1 MKTDVPSTAQMESS
15 KGIFIKKK
23 IRYPE
28 QPLQMN
34 ASLLQFSSFLVTF
47 VFLKKM
53 LTLENMNKHKVKYKV
68 LFIYPVDR
76 DLF

>member
-23 IRYPE
+23 KIRDPE

-47 VFLKKM
+47 VFLKK
-53 LTLENMNKHKVKYKV
+53 NVNSRKYEQT
-68 LFIYPVDR
+68 
-76 DLF
+76 

>member
-47 VFLKKM
+47 VFLKK
-53 LTLENMNKHKVKYKV
+53 NVNSRKYEQTYSK
-68 LFIYPVDR
+68 I
-76 DLF
+76 